1 MDQQF
6 YEQKHTTTISSDR
19 FKSDNSQPFNL
30 LGSRSCK
37 SPNGTDVSG
46 IGVAVD
52 GRLANRRQKETLP
65 VIVGGDVENCVGAL
79 FFEGEEMGTLKF
91 SSSEKGQK
99 AQRDVARGDLQIFV
113 KNLHT
118 SKGSQPAC
126 LSLEPSEK
134 RESDEPMEQ
143 TQIIQTAN
151 PIADLSPNAHNFSL
165 GRAIRAEMEGDW
177 SEAGY
182 EREMCQEAKRN
193 YAGSAKGL
201 VVPFNSVFSRAT
213 MVTSGDV
220 SGGIGTSHISD
231 RYIDIP
237 RAASSVLE
245 AGATIIQGLNS
256 NVAIPKNNSDVSASF
271 IAENSAITESDIDI
285 DTITMSPR
293 MVAGTSSF
301 SRHVLATAQ
310 PTIDELVREGLQK
323 QITNRIDSSA
333 LTGDGSGAN
342 PTGVTATTGIN
353 TKVTAGNSTMT
364 HAESLEIIAAVA
376 ANNLDASGGV
386 FIIHPND
393 AATIGATSKDS
404 GSGTFVYENGLIS
417 GKRVIESTHAP
428 QGTAFFGIFRHLYI
442 GFFGGVD
449 LVIDPYTSARNGV
462 VEITAT
468 QLVDIAVAYEKA
480 FNKITLTA

>member
-1 MDQQF
+1 MDQVV
-6 YEQKHTTTISSDR
+6 TTEKITTEISSDQLKFENR
-19 FKSDNSQPFNL
+19 QHLNL
-30 LGSRSCK
+30 LGSRSFADP
-37 SPNGTDVSG
+37 SGADVQG
-46 IGVAVD
+46 IGVAID
-52 GRLANRRQKETLP
+52 GKLGNRQNRDTMSVVME
-65 VIVGGDVENCVGAL
+65 GDVDQFVGAM
-79 FFEGEEMGTLKF
+79 FFEGEDVGNIRF
-91 SSSEKGQK
+91 SRSAKGQQ
-99 AQRDVARGDLQIFV
+99 AQRDLARGDLQIFV
-113 KNLHT
+113 KHIQTRN
-118 SKGSQPAC
+118 GSQPAC
-126 LSLEPSEK
+126 LSLETSEN

-143 TQIIQTAN
+143 TEIIQTAN
-151 PIADLSPNAHNFSL
+151 PIADLSPNAYQFSL
-165 GRAIRAEMEGDW
+165 GRAIRAEMDGDW
-177 SEAGY
+177 STAGY

-193 YAGSAKGL
+193 YAGSPRGL
-201 VVPFNSVFSRAT
+201 VVPFESVYSRAT
-213 MVTSGDV
+213 MVTTGDV
-220 SGGIGTSHISD
+220 SGGIGTSHIAD

-271 IAENSAITESDIDI
+271 IAENRTITESDIDI

-323 QITNRIDSSA
+323 QITNSIDSAA
-333 LTGDGSGAN
+333 LTGDGTGAN
-342 PTGVTATTGIN
+342 PTGVTATSGIN
-353 TKVTAGNSTMT
+353 TKVTTGGSTMT
-364 HAESLEIIAAVA
+364 HAESLEVIAAVA
-376 ANNLDASGGV
+376 ANNLDASFGV

-393 AATIGATSKDS
+393 AATIGATSKDT
-404 GSGTFVYENGLIS
+404 GSGTFVYDNGLIS

-428 QGTAFFGIFRHLYI
+428 QGTAFFGVFRHLYI

>member
-6 YEQKHTTTISSDR
+6 YEQKHTTSIGSDS
-19 FKSDNSQPFNL
+19 FKSDVCEPFNL
-30 LGSRSCK
+30 LGKRSYT
-37 SPNGTDVSG
+37 SSDGTDVTG
-46 IGVAVD
+46 IGVAVE
-52 GRLANRRQKETLP
+52 GRLINRRNADSMP
-65 VIVGGDVENCVGAL
+65 VILGGDVEKCVGAL
-79 FFEGEEMGTLKF
+79 FFEGEDAGTLRF
-91 SSSEKGQK
+91 SRSENGQK

-134 RESDEPMEQ
+134 CESDEPMEQ
-143 TQIIQTAN
+143 TPIIQTAN
-151 PIADLSPNAHNFSL
+151 PIADLSPNAYHFSL
-165 GRAIRAEMEGDW
+165 GRAIRAEMEGGW
-177 SEAGY
+177 SQAGY

-193 YAGSAKGL
+193 YTGRSKGL
-201 VVPFNSVFSRAT
+201 VVPFDSVFSRAT
-213 MVTSGDV
+213 MVTSGNV
-220 SGGIGTSHISD
+220 SGGIGTSHIAD

-256 NVAIPKNNSDVSASF
+256 NVAIPKNNSGVSAAF
-271 IAENSAITESDIDI
+271 IAENSTITESDIDI
-285 DTITMSPR
+285 DTITMAPR

-323 QITNRIDSSA
+323 QITNSIDSAA
-333 LTGDGSGAN
+333 LTGDDTGAN
-342 PTGVTATTGIN
+342 PTGITATSGIN
-353 TKVTAGNSTMT
+353 TKVTTGGSTMT

-376 ANNLDASGGV
+376 ANNLDASGGA

-393 AATIGATSKDS
+393 AATIGATSKDT
-404 GSGTFVYENGLIS
+404 GFGTFVYENGLIA

-428 QGTAFFGIFRHLYI
+428 EGTAFFGVFRQLYI

-449 LVIDPYTSARNGV
+449 FVIDPYSSARNGV